1 MNQSSKG
8 PYLLPALLL
17 LSTFLFSILG
27 GYWNLR
33 HYHNDTGFASTN
45 LPFVAAMQ
53 GIHDKLY
60 LPDPPAELAVVPTAS
75 FAVSELAAVSD
86 SVEGLAVTPVSDAA
100 RGSAEIQELSTPEEP
115 QTYAF
120 TTAGDDYFYD
130 ACFIGDSRTVGIRDY
145 CNMDQTTFLC
155 KTSLTIFD
163 YDKPK
168 VTFNGKKT
176 SVKEVLSQNQF
187 AKIYLMVG
195 INECGTGTPETFYE
209 NYRAVVESI
218 RELQPQALIFIQGN
232 LLITKSRSGESPYI
246 NNENISARNQLI
258 STLANQ
264 RDIFYI
270 DINESEFCSDGA
282 LIDSYTWD
290 QVHVKAQYYPIWKDF
305 LLQHAI
311 ITPAM
316 AEAASQAQEAPQA
329 EDIPQ
334 TEASPQPEDIP
345 QTEASPQ
352 PEDIPQAETPQTQA
366 PQ

>member
-1 MNQSSKG
+1 MNKSSKG

-27 GYWNLR
+27 SYWNMN

-45 LPFVAAMQ
+45 LPIVTAMQ

-60 LPDPPAELAVVPTAS
+60 LPAPPPELAVVPTAS
-75 FAVSELAAVSD
+75 FAASGLATASD
-86 SVEGLAVTPVSDAA
+86 SVESSTVTAVSDAA
-100 RGSAEIQELSTPEEP
+100 RSAPEIQELDISEEP

-120 TTAGDDYFYD
+120 TTAGDDYFND

-145 CNMDQTTFLC
+145 CNMEQATFLC

-168 VTFNGKKT
+168 ITFNGKKT

-209 NYRAVVESI
+209 DYRAVVENI

-232 LLITKSRSGESPYI
+232 LLVTKQKSGESKDI
-246 NNENISARNQLI
+246 NNEKLSARNQLI

-270 DINESEFCSDGA
+270 DINESEFCEDGA
-282 LIDSYTWD
+282 LVASYTWD

-311 ITPAM
+311 ITPSM
-316 AEAASQAQEAPQA
+316 AETAPQT

-334 TEASPQPEDIP
+334 TEDAP
-345 QTEASPQ
+345 QTEVPPQ
-352 PEDIPQAETPQTQA
+352 TEELPQTETPIPEEA
-366 PQ
+366 